1 MRHILVVCCLLAGLA
16 FPAGAS
22 AVVRGTNVPAGDA
35 PYAVALLAGA
45 SSLAEDW
52 QRVFCGGSLVDAR
65 TVLTAAHCAARVPDG
80 GAEVLAGR
88 TNLLDTGGQR
98 VRVQSVA
105 IHPGFDAATFRNDV
119 ALLRLASPVR
129 GTPVA
134 RGGDP
139 APGMSATV
147 LGWGA
152 LAQGQRTQTAWLQA
166 GSVPVLD
173 DGACIAA
180 LGPGFDPATQL
191 CAGAPGA
198 SADACQGDSGGPL
211 VIGPAQVAVIS
222 NGRGCGRSPGI
233 YTRLAAPAI
242 ASWLASALAHTSSPS
257 PSVVASSDARER
269 PRQHPVVQDVRRLG
283 PKRFQISGYVT
294 NATRTT
300 RVHVQRR
307 VGHHWVMVRRAE
319 KLSADGRF
327 RVVVRAPRW
336 PRLRVM
342 VVGSGGSRPAAR
354 R

>member
-16 FPAGAS
+16 FPAAAS

-45 SSLAEDW
+45 SSSAEDW
-52 QRVFCGGSLVDAR
+52 QRVVCGGSIVDAR
-65 TVLTAAHCAARVPDG
+65 TVLTAAHCAARVPNG
-80 GAEVLAGR
+80 GGEVLAGR

-98 VRVQSVA
+98 VRVESVA
-105 IHPGFDAATFRNDV
+105 IHPGFDAATFRDDV

-129 GTPVA
+129 ATPVA
-134 RGGDP
+134 LGADA
-139 APGMSATV
+139 APGSSATV

-152 LAQGQRTQTAWLQA
+152 LAEGQRTQTAWLQA

-173 DGACIAA
+173 DAACVAA
-180 LGPGFDPATQL
+180 LTPGFDPETQL

-211 VIGPAQVAVIS
+211 VVGSVQVGVVS
-222 NGRGCGRSPGI
+222 DGRGCGRSPGI
-233 YTRLAAPAI
+233 YTRLASPAI
-242 ASWLASALAHTSSPS
+242 AGWLASALTTSPS
-257 PSVVASSDARER
+257 PQVAASSDAGAQV
-269 PRQHPVVQDVRRLG
+269 RQHPVVQDVRRLG
-283 PKRFQISGYVT
+283 PRRFQISGYVT
-294 NATRTT
+294 NATRAT

-307 VGHHWVMVRRAE
+307 VGHRWVVARRAAR
-319 KLSADGRF
+319 LSADGRF

>member
-1 MRHILVVCCLLAGLA
+1 MRHILVLFAVLAGLV
-16 FPAGAS
+16 FPAAAS
-22 AVVRGTNVPAGDA
+22 AVVRGANVPAGDA
-35 PYAVALLAGA
+35 PLAVALLAGA
-45 SSLAEDW
+45 SSSAEDW
-52 QRVFCGGSLVDAR
+52 QRVFCGGSLLGAR
-65 TVLTAAHCAARVPDG
+65 TVLTAAHCAARVADG

-98 VRVQSVA
+98 VRVVSVA
-105 IHPGFDAATFRNDV
+105 IHPGFDAATFGNDV
-119 ALLRLASPVR
+119 ALLRLAAPVS
-129 GTPVA
+129 GATMTL
-134 RGGDP
+134 GSDP
-139 APGMSATV
+139 APGTSATV

-152 LAQGQRTQTAWLQA
+152 LAEGQRTQTAWLQA

-173 DGACIAA
+173 DASCAAA
-180 LGPGFDPATQL
+180 LAPGFDPATQL
-191 CAGAPGA
+191 CAGTPGV

-211 VIGPAQVAVIS
+211 VVGSVQVGVIS

-242 ASWLASALAHTSSPS
+242 ASWLASALAPASSPQ
-257 PSVVASSDARER
+257 VVASSESRAR
-269 PRQHPVVQDVRRLG
+269 PGQHPVVQDVRRLG

-342 VVGSGGSRPAAR
+342 VVGSGGPRPAA
-354 R
+354 